1 VSQPAELQNELAR
14 RQRKASIIVVI
25 FLVLTLALVAAAFA
39 WAARFESR
47 PGDPLV
53 WPLRIVVL
61 VLGLGAVVLRRTRFN
76 AMRLKDIAAVKGASA
91 LLKTLQD
98 TTIQIACV
106 GGAIALLGFVITIRT
121 ADWSDMLRAA
131 GVALIVLFYVYPIKT
146 SWERA
151 LVMLALQNE

>member
-1 VSQPAELQNELAR
+1 M
-14 RQRKASIIVVI
+14 IVVI
-25 FLVLTLALVAAAFA
+25 FLVLTLALVAAAFVA
-39 WAARFESR
+39 FWGARFIYR
-47 PGDPLV
+47 PGDPTII

-91 LLKTLQD
+91 LLKALQD

-106 GGAIALLGFVITIRT
+106 GGAIALIGFIITIRT
-121 ADWSDMLRAA
+121 GDWWDMLRAA

-151 LVMLALQNE
+151 LAMLAPQNEQ

>member
-1 VSQPAELQNELAR
+1 M
-14 RQRKASIIVVI
+14 IVVI

-76 AMRLKDIAAVKGASA
+76 AMRLKDIAAVKGASV